1 MLTNRSDSISLHVKS
16 VYMLTKKSN
25 IMHFLYYQFDRVCK
39 LFCEDPATSQS
50 DEFFGVF
57 DVYITSLSEARS
69 ENDNIRRKREEEEKI
84 AKQHQEVI
92 EHFTAS
98 LISFV

>member
-1 MLTNRSDSISLHVKS
+1 
-16 VYMLTKKSN
+16 
-25 IMHFLYYQFDRVCK
+25 MHFLYYQFDRVCK

-84 AKQHQEVI
+84 AKQHQLPLDVVLL
-92 EHFTAS
+92 FF
-98 LISFV
+98 LLPLFCV

>member
-1 MLTNRSDSISLHVKS
+1 
-16 VYMLTKKSN
+16 
-25 IMHFLYYQFDRVCK
+25 MHFLYYQFDRVCK

-84 AKQHQEVI
+84 ANCELCGPGCLSTQNIKG
-92 EHFTAS
+92 FMLPS
-98 LISFV
+98 